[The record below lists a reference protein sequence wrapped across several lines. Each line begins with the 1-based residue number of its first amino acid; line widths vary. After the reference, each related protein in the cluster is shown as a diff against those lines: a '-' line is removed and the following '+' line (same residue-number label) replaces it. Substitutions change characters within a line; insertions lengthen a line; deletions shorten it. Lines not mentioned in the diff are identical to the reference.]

1 MPLGLLALPAVLSLG
16 ACALPDFDSFRA
28 PTAES
33 VFRPLS
39 VTNVKD
45 RVLGQVPP
53 EDLVDA
59 GGRCANAGAPPP
71 PAGGDQPGAA
81 APAPAPEPGLLP
93 SAVALDMSE
102 CDVVKRA
109 GVPERVEIGANTCI
123 DRGALDDTVL
133 EDGVKL
139 DNLIQIGHNVRIGAH
154 TAMAGCVGV
163 AGSARIGAHCT
174 VGGGAIVLGHLTL
187 ADGVHVSVASVVTV
201 ADFAM

>member
-1 MPLGLLALPAVLSLG
+1 MKSATRRMPLGLLALPAVLSLG

-33 VFRPLS
+33 VFRPQS

-109 GVPERVEIGANTCI
+109 GVPERVEIGANERKERTATLTYMGGPRPGIYSFI
-123 DRGALDDTVL
+123 DGRLRSMERGPEPPPQPKVAKKPAKQPAKPKPRQATVL
-133 EDGVKL
+133 V
-139 DNLIQIGHNVRIGAH
+139 Q
-154 TAMAGCVGV
+154 
-163 AGSARIGAHCT
+163 
-174 VGGGAIVLGHLTL
+174 
-187 ADGVHVSVASVVTV
+187 
-201 ADFAM
+201 